1 MPPRPVAVAAAAVA
15 VMMMAMT
22 MVMAATEIF
31 LAISPARPHGESKN
45 LKEEEEAPDFRA
57 ACFVMGIWAE
67 SVEEG

>member
-1 MPPRPVAVAAAAVA
+1 MPPRPVAAAAVVA
-15 VMMMAMT
+15 VMMMTMT

-31 LAISPARPHGESKN
+31 LAISPARLHGEPKD